1 MASRHF
7 GLYFDSFFFVSL
19 SLVSFVTKREGKDFS
34 SNFYWDIDQCKN
46 GFIIASQLLSKASN
60 FFLRTRFF
68 LFFFPIL
75 KRWPIIG
82 RGKNSNDFESSF
94 EGRTKGKIDELFNLI
109 SPARSEFRT
118 TLTRKRYLPPFLY
131 LSPLSSRQLCATFLP
146 AKRSGQSLYS
156 RANSLQ
162 PFLLLKESSLS
173 KF

>member
-34 SNFYWDIDQCKN
+34 SNFYRDIDQCKN

-68 LFFFPIL
+68 FFFPIL

>member
-34 SNFYWDIDQCKN
+34 SNFYRDIDQCKN

-118 TLTRKRYLPPFLY
+118 TLTRKRYLPPSFI
-131 LSPLSSRQLCATFLP
+131 SPPSPPGNYAPPSSPQRGA
-146 AKRSGQSLYS
+146 AS
-156 RANSLQ
+156 RYIRAPILFNR
-162 PFLLLKESSLS
+162 F
-173 KF
+173 FF